1 MNFKAIKRQ
10 NRFWNTGGHGGG
22 HLCALGHR
30 YSSHMT
36 YRTLKMKPKD
46 QGKRQEGGQAS
57 FKGSSKKIASPLE
70 RETVPP

>member
-46 QGKRQEGGQAS
+46 QSKRQEGD
-57 FKGSSKKIASPLE
+57 KLVSKEAA
-70 RETVPP
+70 RR

>member
-10 NRFWNTGGHGGG
+10 DRFWNTGGHGGG

-36 YRTLKMKPKD
+36 HRTLKMKLKTRAKE
-46 QGKRQEGGQAS
+46 GKGD
-57 FKGSSKKIASPLE
+57 KLVSKEAA
-70 RETVPP
+70 RR